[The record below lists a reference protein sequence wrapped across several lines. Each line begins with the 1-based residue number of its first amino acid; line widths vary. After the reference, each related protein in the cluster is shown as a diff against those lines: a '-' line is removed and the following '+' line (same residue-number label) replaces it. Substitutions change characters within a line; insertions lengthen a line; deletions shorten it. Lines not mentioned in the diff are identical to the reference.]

1 MSRWSLEAKLCTGN
15 CESIPIT
22 QQMHIKPPPKHS
34 KTDRHMITKVHLAG
48 RDNTFHQKG
57 GDRENYLTRLKASR
71 NRNRKIT
78 KTKTQKTTK
87 AAKKPH

>member
-1 MSRWSLEAKLCTGN
+1 
-15 CESIPIT
+15 
-22 QQMHIKPPPKHS
+22 
-34 KTDRHMITKVHLAG
+34 MITKVHLAG